1 MKIAI
6 ELSDPDQAVLDQLV
20 KATSNYYTLAEKLYL
35 AEYDQLESNRARL
48 VFVDKAMHDELQEQL
63 RAACANSLAGVKVMN
78 LKDFLPKPEQVVVLK
93 MVDHLREVV
102 GLFTTIP
109 RQEPGNNPSMHHLVW
124 MLDQIQWDTTQSLT
138 KKHRWIGYI
147 QGVLIERGIMDM
159 TTERNITRDIL
170 RGH

>member
-6 ELSDPDQAVLDQLV
+6 ELSDPDHASLDQLV
-20 KATSNYYTLAEKLYL
+20 KATSNYYLTAEKLHL
-35 AEYDQLESNRARL
+35 AEYDLLDPNRARL
-48 VFVDKAMHDELQEQL
+48 VFVDKATHDEMQARL
-63 RAACANSLAGVKVMN
+63 RASCANSLSGVKVMN
-78 LKDFLPKPEQVVVLK
+78 LKDFLPTPEQAVVLK
-93 MVDHLREVV
+93 MVDHLREIV
-102 GLFTTIP
+102 GLFTTTP

-124 MLDQIQWDTTQSLT
+124 MLDQLQWDSTQSPT

-159 TTERNITRDIL
+159 ATERTITRDIL